1 MGSCNQNCENCA
13 PGVSLF
19 SIGTSANVVPGV
31 FGCLNGDP
39 LPEGTLGYRNYN
51 STRGGN
57 SNSSENL
64 NCFYDIGGG
73 TFALALFNSSYNNGG
88 SSSYT
93 YIIRGSVDGYGRYI
107 ETASAMS
114 KLNASASAK
123 MNSSFWYGAPNPC
136 SNSDSNYNNTTDINC
151 KLVECD
157 FSSCEVAPCNYFVCE
172 ENCTTNTNENGCI
185 EGERFSNATSDNS
198 CGGFPSCNPSE
209 GSCTRTTCSTSEN
222 YVWQN
227 PNPEQPECFSAN
239 SLTATNGTDNVSVP
253 VTISTAKGYSRSS
266 VNTKMS
272 LLAINGRQDPCG
284 TNCGFGE
291 DACWGGGF
299 SFVPVDNTNN
309 SYYSRAKVKVAATKE
324 DMKPYSSVGGTVYF
338 YENSTP
344 GCCGEGNPIFT
355 SNFSLGS
362 SANFKN
368 GTMVAQDVYSFEND
382 SMQDYVGSTI
392 VACVKINGVNI
403 N

>member
-19 SIGTSANVVPGV
+19 SISTSANVVPGG
-31 FGCLNGDP
+31 FGCLNGDS

-51 STRGGN
+51 SRMAGSYTFSRARDNYAPVLEYRSSLNERANENGN
-57 SNSSENL
+57 SN
-64 NCFYDIGGG
+64 
-73 TFALALFNSSYNNGG
+73 
-88 SSSYT
+88 YT
-93 YIIRGSVDGYGRYI
+93 YTIRGSVDGYGRYI

-114 KLNASASAK
+114 TFNAAGSTN
-123 MNSSFWYGAPNPC
+123 NSYLYFPGLATY
-136 SNSDSNYNNTTDINC
+136 SDSSNIKTNINC

-172 ENCTTNTNENGCI
+172 ENCSNS
-185 EGERFSNATSDNS
+185 FSMSSNFTPGSNDFPSPRSESIQGNS

-209 GSCTRTTCSTSEN
+209 GSCTRTTCSSSTIEDL
-222 YVWQN
+222 YCPPYYDGN
-227 PNPEQPECFSAN
+227 PPCGASMVSADGAIEI
-239 SLTATNGTDNVSVP
+239 SSH

-266 VNTKMS
+266 VNTRMS
-272 LLAINGRQDPCG
+272 ILQNNSNQDPCG
-284 TNCGFGE
+284 TNCGSGR
-291 DACWGGGF
+291 DACWGAGF

-309 SYYSRAKVKVAATKE
+309 SYYSRAKVKVAASKE
-324 DMKPYSSVGGTVYF
+324 AMKPYSSVGGTVYF

-382 SMQDYVGSTI
+382 SMQAYVGSTI
-392 VACVKINGVNI
+392 VGCAKVTSVNI
-403 N
+403 R